1 MSRGFPSAASVVLT
15 SGNRCPAIVVRP
27 ADGPADTRDAGFLE
41 GRVKSWRRIAA
52 SLALMAGAAL
62 AGCAA
67 DKPPEPPPTMAEI
80 AITAAADANRSEEHT
95 SELQSLMRIS
105 YAVFCLKTKK
115 NRTNKPQN
123 THR

>member
-27 ADGPADTRDAGFLE
+27 ADGPADAHDAGFLE

-67 DKPPEPPPTMAEI
+67 DKPPEPPTMAAS
-80 AITAAADANRSEEHT
+80 AIHAPADAHQDRQNAVVGKSGSVRRKYGGT
-95 SELQSLMRIS
+95 RI
-105 YAVFCLKTKK
+105 
-115 NRTNKPQN
+115 
-123 THR
+123 H